1 MPSSTDLNMEHN
13 FLSQWMSNDSR
24 AGVILNPTFPKLE
37 NKQDSPLSGSLH
49 FTDSLSENFPHDA
62 HHLDDGN
69 AYGEGLEEDKINFV
83 TMHEQMVPNEDL
95 SAGWED
101 NSHDFSPDEDC
112 ILRGFAQSDPL
123 LKKLEQLKDLQQQ
136 KQEQL
141 KRQQMEQLQRLMEE
155 HKKLLTMVSAQQ
167 TLPGASLS
175 SEHFSILSAPSS
187 STSTV
192 SQSTPC
198 QPSYAYQNPL
208 QDCVQLDK
216 RCAGLPSPDVQL
228 GPLQITGE
236 AGFSLPTGSRLAKDS
251 SCEERYLDSP
261 INLQKD
267 LEFKMDPKNK
277 MFVKSDVCRK
287 EKRELS
293 CIEDSCNGNPSDN
306 ADASPNFRGNNSNA
320 GFLEERPIAPGIK
333 EKKLSF
339 EEFLEEQMKL
349 EEMRLK
355 QKDQLQNIEKSCAL
369 NPVVK
374 RPFLK
379 RGEGIARFSIPKSKS
394 SSKEIKS
401 AIQQNHSEDSIT
413 HKTERYQL
421 MQRKIAPLSKE
432 LVSEQPPGIMK
443 NHSQH
448 AKTKKRL
455 ITNHNTAL
463 LRNQNMN
470 KCSKLLNEEIDIKH
484 SLQVG
489 DFLKADMNQKM
500 EANKENIMEYAKQ
513 VAVGNRVT
521 KDAQSFEKL
530 QKNTVL
536 MPRSFSAPLKN
547 HDTFFELSFQ
557 KRCKSWE
564 MEKEKENIELDEF
577 LLLEEAAEEL
587 SFSSNSSF
595 VQKLLSQDQQ
605 IIKGH
610 RMSSTPVKIAQ
621 HHQQTLASNKTRQDD
636 QIVHAKT
643 KDVDVMERKSEVT
656 TKAFSGV
663 TLKTLKV
670 PPTAGNGALQG
681 TAWETS
687 DEDDKDSSSN
697 ASSDMEDCEATMVS
711 GKEDVKQLEMSR
723 EDNPAHHDYEAP
735 STSVSRQNK
744 SRDLDLD
751 LSDQDDCSSDESTI
765 LESESKSS
773 GSDLNGKMPP
783 ENVIDME
790 YDDEKTW
797 ADLEKDEGLCRILDN
812 NATMPSVHFT
822 SEGKKSIR
830 DKAIKRK
837 VASIKKGEDLSEIDS
852 DTPPTSDLMIKLF
865 PSLKPKPIPDA
876 LQKLESR
883 PSAKPEPTAGDLVRS
898 QILKEKLAELER
910 EVEKFKFEN
919 ASLAKLRAEEEKA
932 MEKFRRE
939 YSEFEQRKANEL
951 AQIDELKKEEMKKL
965 QKERKVFEKYA
976 TAARAIPDKK
986 ERDEIQAL
994 KQQLA
999 DLQEELRRRESKWS
1013 TTHGRLRNQIET
1025 VTKENAELREEIKVM
1040 EKFRLEVWKK
1050 AEATEGIKRG
1060 DSGIILKKAD
1070 FVSPANVLKN
1080 QTTSPADTSE
1090 KNTKMTCRVPSP
1102 TKGKSSGK
1110 LNLMTSVGNLDT
1122 MMVHLS
1128 ESSKSN
1134 SPCAG
1139 ASQAATL
1146 TSGYKGSV
1154 EEIQGEISYPDGKVE
1169 KILKN
1174 GCHVI
1179 LFPNG
1184 TRKEASADGT
1194 SVTVTFFN
1202 GDIKRVMPDQTVI
1215 YYFADAQ
1222 TTHTTYPDGLE
1233 VLHFSNGQIE
1243 KHYPDGRKEITF
1255 PDQTVKNLFLDGREE
1270 SIFPDGTIIRMNLD
1284 GSKII
1289 EFNNGQREVHTS
1301 SYKRREYPDGTVKTV
1316 YSNGHQE
1323 TKYTS
1328 GRVRVKDREG
1338 NVIMDTK

>member
-1 MPSSTDLNMEHN
+1 MPSSTDLNTERT

-24 AGVILNPTFPKLE
+24 AGVILNPTFTKLE
-37 NKQDSPLSGSLH
+37 NKPSGSLH
-49 FTDSLSENFPHDA
+49 FTGSLRENFPHDT
-62 HHLDDGN
+62 HQLDDGN
-69 AYGEGLEEDKINFV
+69 VYVGTLEEDKNDFAA
-83 TMHEQMVPNEDL
+83 MHEKMVPIEDL
-95 SAGWED
+95 HAGWEH
-101 NSHDFSPDEDC
+101 NSPAFTPDEDS
-112 ILRGFAQSDPL
+112 ILSGFVPSDPL
-123 LKKLEQLKDLQQQ
+123 LRKLEQLKELQQQ

-167 TLPGASLS
+167 TLPGVSLS
-175 SEHFSILSAPSS
+175 SEHFKILPGPSF
-187 STSTV
+187 STTTV
-192 SQSTPC
+192 SQSTSC
-198 QPSYAYQNPL
+198 QPSHCYQNPL
-208 QDCVQLDK
+208 QDSVQIDR
-216 RCAGLPSPDVQL
+216 RCSGLPLSDVLL

-236 AGFSLPTGSRLAKDS
+236 SGCSLPAGSRLASDS
-251 SCEERYLDSP
+251 SCEEQYLDSS
-261 INLQKD
+261 INLGKD
-267 LEFKMDPKNK
+267 LEFKMDPKNE
-277 MFVKSDVCRK
+277 MFVKSDICEK
-287 EKRELS
+287 EKCKQS
-293 CIEDSCNGNPSDN
+293 CIEDSCNGNPIDN
-306 ADASPNFRGNNSNA
+306 ADASINCDGNNTKA

-333 EKKLSF
+333 EKKQSF
-339 EEFLEEQMKL
+339 EEFLEEQMRV
-349 EEMRLK
+349 EERRLK
-355 QKDQLQNIEKSCAL
+355 QKDQLQNIEKPCVL
-369 NPVVK
+369 KPLVK

-379 RGEGIARFSIPKSKS
+379 RGEGIARFSNPKSKS
-394 SSKEIKS
+394 TSKEIQL
-401 AIQQNHSEDSIT
+401 AIQQNHSEDSVT
-413 HKTERYQL
+413 HKTARYQS
-421 MQRKIAPLSKE
+421 MRRKTIPLSKE
-432 LVSEQPPGIMK
+432 PVSEQPPGIMK
-443 NHSQH
+443 NPSQCG
-448 AKTKKRL
+448 KTKKRP
-455 ITNHNTAL
+455 ITDQNAAL

-470 KCSKLLNEEIDIKH
+470 KCSKSLNEEIDIKH
-484 SLQVG
+484 SLQVS
-489 DFLKADMNQKM
+489 DFLQPDMNQKM
-500 EANKENIMEYAKQ
+500 EANKENIMQYAKQ

-521 KDAQSFEKL
+521 KDAQCFEKL
-530 QKNTVL
+530 KKNTVL
-536 MPRSFSAPLKN
+536 MPRCSSAPLKN
-547 HDTFFELSFQ
+547 HDFSFELSFQ
-557 KRCKSWE
+557 KRCRSWE

-577 LLLEEAAEEL
+577 LLLEDAAEDI

-610 RMSSTPVKIAQ
+610 RMSSTPVKVAQ
-621 HHQQTLASNKTRQDD
+621 HHQQTLPPNKSRHDD
-636 QIVHAKT
+636 QIVHEKT
-643 KDVDVMERKSEVT
+643 KDFDIIERKSEVG
-656 TKAFSGV
+656 ASVFPGV
-663 TLKTLKV
+663 TLQTLTM
-670 PPTAGNGALQG
+670 PPRADNAALQG
-681 TAWETS
+681 IAWETS
-687 DEDDKDSSSN
+687 DEDDKDGSSN
-697 ASSDMEDCEATMVS
+697 ESSDMEDCEATMVS
-711 GKEDVKQLEMSR
+711 KKEDDKQLEMGR
-723 EDNPAHHDYEAP
+723 EDNPAHHDYEGP
-735 STSVSRQNK
+735 SINVSRQNK

-751 LSDQDDCSSDESTI
+751 LSDQDTYSSDESTV
-765 LESESKSS
+765 LESESKTND
-773 GSDLNGKMPP
+773 SDLHSKIPP
-783 ENVIDME
+783 GNVIDVE
-790 YDDEKTW
+790 FDDERTW
-797 ADLEKDEGLCRILDN
+797 ADLEKDEVLFPIPDN
-812 NATMPSVHFT
+812 NGTLPSVNFT
-822 SEGKKSIR
+822 GEGQKSIQ

-852 DTPPTSDLMIKLF
+852 GTSPTSDLMVKLF

-883 PSAKPEPTAGDLVRS
+883 LNAKQEPVAGDTVRS
-898 QILKEKLAELER
+898 QLLKEKLAELER

-919 ASLAKLRAEEEKA
+919 ALLSKLRADQEKA

-939 YSEFEQRKANEL
+939 YAEFEQRKANEL

-994 KQQLA
+994 KQQLS
-999 DLQEELRRRESKWS
+999 DLQEEMKRRESKWS

-1080 QTTSPADTSE
+1080 HIPSSADTSQ
-1090 KNTKMTCRVPSP
+1090 KNTKITCRVPSP

-1110 LNLMTSVGNLDT
+1110 LNLMTSVGTMDT
-1122 MMVHLS
+1122 RKNDL
-1128 ESSKSN
+1128 
-1134 SPCAG
+1134 CAG
-1139 ASQAATL
+1139 ASQAPPL
-1146 TSGYKGSV
+1146 TAGYKGCV
-1154 EEIQGEISYPDGKVE
+1154 EEIQGEVRYPDGKVE

-1174 GCHVI
+1174 GCHII

-1289 EFNNGQREVHTS
+1289 EFNNGQREVHTT